1 MPTLD
6 ALKQELMES
15 SEAFQQL
22 VAEHQQCEQQLTAL
36 YQKTLLSQDD
46 EIQEKQIKVHKLA
59 LKDRM
64 EQMLREHRDS
74 RVSA

>member
-6 ALKQELMES
+6 ALRQELMES

-22 VAEHQQCEQQLTAL
+22 VAEHRQCEQQLTAL

>member
-1 MPTLD
+1 MPNLD
-6 ALKQELMES
+6 ALRQELIASNE
-15 SEAFQQL
+15 EFRQL
-22 VAEHQQCEQQLTAL
+22 VAEHQQCEAQLTAL
-36 YQKTLLSQDD
+36 HQKTLLSQED

-64 EQMLREHRDS
+64 EQLLREHRDA

>member
-1 MPTLD
+1 MPNLE
-6 ALKQELMES
+6 ALRHELLASNE
-15 SEAFQQL
+15 EFQQL
-22 VAEHQQCEQQLTAL
+22 TAEHQRCEQQLTAL
-36 YQKTLLSQDD
+36 HQKTLLSQED
-46 EIQEKQIKVHKLA
+46 EIQEKQIKIHKLA